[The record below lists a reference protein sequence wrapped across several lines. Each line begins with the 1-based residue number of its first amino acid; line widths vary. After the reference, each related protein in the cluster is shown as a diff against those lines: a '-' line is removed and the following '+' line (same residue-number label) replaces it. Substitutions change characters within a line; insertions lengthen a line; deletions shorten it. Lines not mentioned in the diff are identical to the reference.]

1 MTDYIFNTNDSHNH
15 FSLRLRMME
24 PFLILDE
31 LIIPNSQLDVKNF
44 FESHFLFFFQG
55 EWIGLV
61 TNLILYAFIILIL
74 NHFVKKKVLSFSFFS
89 FGMDFSVS
97 ECIDLFLSKKSLD
110 FLVSLSYNKTI
121 KRQGWS
127 LCSYP

>member
-1 MTDYIFNTNDSHNH
+1 MDEWI
-15 FSLRLRMME
+15 RLVTY
-24 PFLILDE
+24 PILDE

-44 FESHFLFFFQG
+44 FRVRF
-55 EWIGLV
+55 
-61 TNLILYAFIILIL
+61 
-74 NHFVKKKVLSFSFFS
+74 FFS

-97 ECIDLFLSKKSLD
+97 ECVDLFLSKKSLD